1 MEKGRNQYERAATPD
16 IGEERRREAA
26 AANEKI
32 LAERDAARDAAA
44 RDAASDAARAA
55 ANKK

>member
-32 LAERDAARDAAA
+32 LAERDAARDAA
-44 RDAASDAARAA
+44 SDAARAA